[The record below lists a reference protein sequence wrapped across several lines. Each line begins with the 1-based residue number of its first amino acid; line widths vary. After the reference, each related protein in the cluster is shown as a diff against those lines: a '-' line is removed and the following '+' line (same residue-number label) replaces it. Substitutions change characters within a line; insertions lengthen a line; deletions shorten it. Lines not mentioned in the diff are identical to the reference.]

1 MSARAIEP
9 EELRERVRRVLP
21 RAQELR
27 RRLHRIPEAGLQ
39 ERRTA
44 ELLRATLASERVTLL
59 PPYLETD
66 VTGRVRGGSPTA
78 QPGKEAGG
86 MSAFA
91 APSCVLLRADIDAL
105 PIEEKKERTWKSE
118 HAGFAH
124 ACGHD
129 GHMAMLVGAVEVLA
143 GLSERFAGTV
153 RFVFQPGEEEVGGG
167 LRLIQRGLLEAEP
180 RPQAAFALH
189 CWPGI
194 PEGRLAALSGPA
206 MAAAD
211 GFSVVVHGRGG
222 HGANPH
228 LAIDPI
234 LAAAQLITSLQSIVA
249 RNVDPLQPAVVSV
262 CIMRAGSAANVI
274 PAEARLE
281 GTVRYFD
288 PDLKHLLRTRLEEV
302 VRGVCEAAGAEHEF
316 AYHDGYIPLVN
327 DQGQVAL
334 ARAAVEACLGP
345 EAWHEGL
352 QRTMGAEDFAFY
364 LQKVPGALLMLG
376 QGEGWPALHNPEF
389 DFNDRALEPG
399 ITALAALALRTLE
412 AV

>member
-27 RRLHRIPEAGLQ
+27 HRLHRMPEAGLQ

-66 VTGRVRGGSPTA
+66 VTGLVRGRSPTRMSA
-78 QPGKEAGG
+78 RSPTR

-105 PIEEKKERTWKSE
+105 PIEEKKERPWKSE

-129 GHMAMLVGAVEVLA
+129 GHTAMLVGAVEVLA

-153 RFVFQPGEEEVGGG
+153 RFVFQPGEEEIGGG
-167 LRLIQRGLLEAEP
+167 LRLVQRGLLEAEP

-194 PEGRLAALSGPA
+194 PEGRLAALPGAA

-228 LAIDPI
+228 LSIDPI
-234 LAAAQLITSLQSIVA
+234 LTAAQLITSLQSIVA

-262 CIMRAGSAANVI
+262 CIVRAGSAANVI

-316 AYHDGYIPLVN
+316 DYEDGYAPVVN
-327 DQGQVAL
+327 DPQRVSL

-364 LQKVPGALLMLG
+364 LQKVPGALLLLG

-399 ITALAALALRTLE
+399 ITALAALALKTLE
-412 AV
+412 AM